1 MEQVISSDMVFKVT
15 SWDFPGGPEIKT
27 LHLHCRRCGFNSS
40 QGTKI
45 LHTQVVQP
53 KFF

>member
-15 SWDFPGGPEIKT
+15 SWDFPGSPEIKT
-27 LHLHCRRCGFNSS
+27 LHLHCGRCGSIPR

-45 LHTQVVQP
+45 LHTT
-53 KFF
+53 